1 MQRKKNAEPF
11 SQRIKKKKKK
21 AFLSARVLLSNFYMA
36 LFQMSLIIAMI
47 NFAEQAKP
55 LKYSFTSFT
64 QGQSF
69 ILHITNVNSCGFL
82 QVKSCFF
89 LLVKTICLA
98 K

>member
-1 MQRKKNAEPF
+1 MQRKQKTEPLLE
-11 SQRIKKKKKK
+11 RIKKKKQKT
-21 AFLSARVLLSNFYMA
+21 FLSARVLLSNFCMA

-69 ILHITNVNSCGFL
+69 ILQITNVNSRGFL

-89 LLVKTICLA
+89 LLAKTICLA